1 MAARQPSNE
10 LVADI
15 LSRAA
20 DPEIRQAGL
29 RDAAKLLRAV
39 IGIDVPLDDLSGA
52 ATTAFRRRSARLKKL
67 HPRCQS
73 INVFPQR
80 RQVLM
85 SSLDIPSQRIQ
96 GAADLVNVPRQ
107 GIEHTFVHRE
117 NAA

>member
-52 ATTAFRRRSARLKKL
+52 AMTPSARA
-67 HPRCQS
+67 
-73 INVFPQR
+73 N
-80 RQVLM
+80 
-85 SSLDIPSQRIQ
+85 SSHGRN
-96 GAADLVNVPRQ
+96 ADV
-107 GIEHTFVHRE
+107 
-117 NAA
+117 